1 MSSPIALVI
10 GAGPGLG
17 RSTALRFAR
26 AGYDIGLVSRREETV
41 KKLADEVTA
50 VGVDVGWAAAD
61 IADADALGG
70 AIRRMAEHTGRVDV
84 LHFNP
89 SAVREARPRDLTAS
103 QLLSD
108 LAVGTAGLL
117 TAVQAALPALLAQ
130 HTGTILVTGSGVADH
145 PFTGFASLGVQKA
158 AIRNL
163 TQALAADLKP
173 EGIHV
178 ATVTV
183 RGDLERGTPTSP
195 DAVADVLFGLARE
208 TAGDPANWRTLV
220 ELPG

>member
-1 MSSPIALVI
+1 VSKPIALVI

-17 RSTALRFAR
+17 RASALRFAR
-26 AGYDIGLVSRREETV
+26 AGYDVGLVSRREETV
-41 KKLADEVTA
+41 RTLAEEVSA
-50 VGVDVGWAAAD
+50 AGADAGWAAAD
-61 IADADALGG
+61 IADAEALGN

-89 SAVREARPRDLTAS
+89 SAVREASARELTAA
-103 QLLSD
+103 QLLAD

-117 TAVQAALPALLAQ
+117 TAVQAALPTLLDQ

-145 PFTGFASLGVQKA
+145 PFPAFASLGVQKA

-163 TQALAADLKP
+163 TLAMAADLKP

-183 RGDLERGTPTSP
+183 RGNLEEGTPTSP
-195 DAVADVLFGLARE
+195 TAVADVLFALAEE
-208 TAGDPANWRTLV
+208 TAGDPSGWRAHV
-220 ELPG
+220 ELP